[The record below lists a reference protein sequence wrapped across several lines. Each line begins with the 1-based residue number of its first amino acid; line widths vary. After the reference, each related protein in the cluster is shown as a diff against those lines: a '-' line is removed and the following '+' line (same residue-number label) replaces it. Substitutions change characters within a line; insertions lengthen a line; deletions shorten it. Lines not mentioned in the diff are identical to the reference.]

1 MTNEKPTGGSAMG
14 RPGSTRARLIATG
27 LLLWPLLPVLTIW
40 PGAWLGKGAATLAF
54 LVMLGPGALWCLVG
68 LAVSLALGLIGRRAD
83 SSRPAWIRRAPWVGA
98 ALNGAALL
106 GWVVLMF
113 SGLLG
118 C

>member
-1 MTNEKPTGGSAMG
+1 MG
-14 RPGSTRARLIATG
+14 RPSGSTRARLIAIG
-27 LLLWPLLPVLTIW
+27 LLLWPLLPVLTVW
-40 PGAWLGKGAATLAF
+40 PGAWLGPAGGTLAF
-54 LVMLGPGALWCLVG
+54 VVVLGPGPLWCLVG
-68 LAVSLALGLIGRRAD
+68 LAVSLALALTGRTSD
-83 SSRPAWIRRAPWVGA
+83 SSRPAWVRRAPWVGA